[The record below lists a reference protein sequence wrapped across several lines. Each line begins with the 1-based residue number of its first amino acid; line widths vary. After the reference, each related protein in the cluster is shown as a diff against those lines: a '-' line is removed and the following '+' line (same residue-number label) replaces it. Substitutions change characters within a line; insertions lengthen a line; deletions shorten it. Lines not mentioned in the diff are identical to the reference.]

1 MLYLVTILT
10 VFDVILRKTEWLNG
24 CIEKVLGSATRSST
38 VF

>member
-10 VFDVILRKTEWLNG
+10 MFDVIVRKTEGING
-24 CIEKVLGSATRSST
+24 CIEKVLASATRYST